1 VLPLCVAVPGL
12 ADRLDPMLL
21 EASAQ
26 PLLSRHAPVTHTP
39 LNCQV
44 TAGDPL
50 EDFVARHVEFVV
62 ESTASPLDLVSFEAM
77 VTTAGAV
84 HTCLAVDGLGLG
96 GLEG

>member
-1 VLPLCVAVPGL
+1 
-12 ADRLDPMLL
+12 L
-21 EASAQ
+21 EGI
-26 PLLSRHAPVTHTP
+26 H
-39 LNCQV
+39 
-44 TAGDPL
+44 L

-62 ESTASPLDLVSFEAM
+62 EPTASPLDLVTFEAM